1 MCFNDNSQCCSI
13 IIIVIFILYTIKY
26 KFYNSTHLYEFIK
39 FVIAIFLIIFCLY
52 LFLVLIKKIYNNR
65 IVPEENDIE
74 ENDIEE
80 NEENNI
86 EITVPP
92 DGVHS

>member
-52 LFLVLIKKIYNNR
+52 LFLILIRTIYFNNR
-65 IVPEENDIE
+65 IVPEEN
-74 ENDIEE
+74 NT
-80 NEENNI
+80 EENNI
-86 EITVPP
+86 EENNTEIT
-92 DGVHS
+92 DSVHF

>member
-1 MCFNDNSQCCSI
+1 MCLDNETQYCSLI
-13 IIIVIFILYTIKY
+13 IIFIFILYIIKNE
-26 KFYNSTHLYEFIK
+26 FYNSTHLYEFIK

-52 LFLVLIKKIYNNR
+52 LFLALIKKIYNNR
-65 IVPEENDIE
+65 IVP
-74 ENDIEE
+74 EE

-92 DGVHS
+92 DGVHP

>member
-1 MCFNDNSQCCSI
+1 MCLDNETQYCSLFI
-13 IIIVIFILYTIKY
+13 IFIFILYTIKNE
-26 KFYNSTHLYEFIK
+26 FYNSTHLYEFIK

-52 LFLVLIKKIYNNR
+52 LFLVIIKKIYNNR
-65 IVPEENDIE
+65 IVPE

-92 DGVHS
+92 DGVHP

>member
-1 MCFNDNSQCCSI
+1 MCLDNETQYCSLI
-13 IIIVIFILYTIKY
+13 IIFIFILYIIKN

-52 LFLVLIKKIYNNR
+52 LFLALIKKIYNNR
-65 IVPEENDIE
+65 IVPEEN
-74 ENDIEE
+74 EE

>member
-1 MCFNDNSQCCSI
+1 MCLDNETQYCSLFI
-13 IIIVIFILYTIKY
+13 IFIFILYTIKNE
-26 KFYNSTHLYEFIK
+26 FYNSTHLYEFIK
-39 FVIAIFLIIFCLY
+39 FVIAIFLIICLY
-52 LFLVLIKKIYNNR
+52 LFIVLIKKIYNNR
-65 IVPEENDIE
+65 IVPQ

>member
-1 MCFNDNSQCCSI
+1 MCLDNETQYCSLFI
-13 IIIVIFILYTIKY
+13 IFIFILYTIKNE
-26 KFYNSTHLYEFIK
+26 FYNSTHLYEFIK

-52 LFLVLIKKIYNNR
+52 LFIVLIKKIYNNR
-65 IVPEENDIE
+65 IVPQ

>member
-1 MCFNDNSQCCSI
+1 MCLDNETQYCSI
-13 IIIVIFILYTIKY
+13 IIIFIFILYTIKNE
-26 KFYNSTHLYEFIK
+26 FYNSTHLYEFIK

-52 LFLVLIKKIYNNR
+52 LFLALIKKIYNNR
-65 IVPEENDIE
+65 IVPEEN
-74 ENDIEE
+74 EE

>member
-1 MCFNDNSQCCSI
+1 MCLDNETQYCSI
-13 IIIVIFILYTIKY
+13 IAIFVFILYIIKN
-26 KFYNSTHLYEFIK
+26 KFYSSTHLYEFIK

-52 LFLVLIKKIYNNR
+52 LFLALIKKIYNNR
-65 IVPEENDIE
+65 IVPEEN
-74 ENDIEE
+74 EE

-92 DGVHS
+92 DGVHP